1 MDAEGGI
8 ISQHRVPIDPIPTPV
23 NPVHIPLTYC
33 LFKIHRNFY
42 RGNSD
47 HIINGKKTSLD
58 FTSFPNINSNFQL
71 IALSNLI
78 QIRPM
83 GSKLFHVEEQTE
95 RHDEGC
101 RKSDNARKRRPHKL
115 RYSKTKT

>member
-33 LFKIHRNFY
+33 LFRIHRNFY

-47 HIINGKKTSLD
+47 HIING
-58 FTSFPNINSNFQL
+58 
-71 IALSNLI
+71 
-78 QIRPM
+78 
-83 GSKLFHVEEQTE
+83 
-95 RHDEGC
+95 
-101 RKSDNARKRRPHKL
+101 
-115 RYSKTKT
+115 